1 MEGSGGG
8 LMSEFIP
15 YGVKICQVLI
25 WILAFVASKRCPSL
39 RARLTFAWF
48 LALYWNTIRP
58 V

>member
-1 MEGSGGG
+1 
-8 LMSEFIP
+8 MSEWVP

-39 RARLTFAWF
+39 RARLTLAWF